1 MTKVKLEDLVSL
13 AKRRGFIYQGS
24 EIYGGLAGVWDWGPL
39 GVMLKQN
46 IANVW
51 WEHFVRSRDDMYPL
65 DSAILMPEKIWEA
78 SGHLA
83 GFNDPMV
90 VCSNCH
96 AQLRADHIKDDKCP
110 NCGKSG
116 TLSNPRSFNMMLK
129 TELGAVEGEG
139 QVAYLRPE
147 TAQGI
152 FTNFKNVVDSF
163 SPDLPFGIAQI
174 GKSFRNEI
182 SPRDFIFRDRELELM
197 EIEYFIEPKA
207 DWQKLFDYW
216 LAEQKEFLKHVGV
229 DTTLIHEFE
238 HPDEDRSHY
247 SKKTI
252 DWEFEY
258 PFGRKELTGLAY
270 RTDYDLQ
277 AHLKNSGKNLVYQPK
292 DGGKPFVP
300 HVLEPTFGVE
310 RLVLAVLTSAYTE
323 DKVAS
328 EKRIVLKLPAH
339 MAPYR
344 VAVFPLLKN
353 KSELTKKARTVYETL
368 KKELGNVLWDDNGNI
383 GKRYRR
389 QDEIGT
395 PHTITIDFQT
405 LDDDTV
411 TVRDR
416 DTTKQTRTK
425 IAELSFA

>member
-1 MTKVKLEDLVSL
+1 MKQVKLEDIVSL
-13 AKRRGFIYQGS
+13 AKRRGFVYQGS
-24 EIYGGLAGVWDWGPL
+24 EIYGGLAGTWDYGPL

-46 IANVW
+46 IQNVW
-51 WEHFVRSRDDMYPL
+51 WEHFVTSRDDMYPL
-65 DSAILMPEKIWEA
+65 DSAILMPAKVWEA
-78 SGHLA
+78 SGHLE
-83 GFNDPMV
+83 GFSDPMV

-96 AQLRADHIKDDKCP
+96 AQFRADQIELKKCP
-110 NCGKSG
+110 NCGKTNTFG
-116 TLSNPRSFNMMLK
+116 KPRQFNMMLK
-129 TELGAVEGEG
+129 TQIGAAEDKSAE
-139 QVAYLRPE
+139 AYLRPE

-174 GKSFRNEI
+174 GKAFRNEI
-182 SPRDFIFRDRELELM
+182 SPRDFIFRDREMEMM

-216 LAEQKEFLKHVGV
+216 LDQQKDYLAHIGV
-229 DTTLIHEFE
+229 DTKKIQQFE

-277 AHLKNSGKNLVYQPK
+277 AHIKHSGKNLLYQPK
-292 DGGKPFVP
+292 DGSEPFVP

-310 RLVLAVLTSAYTE
+310 RLVLAVLSSAYSE
-323 DKVAS
+323 DEQGG
-328 EKRIVLKLPAH
+328 EKRIFLKLPEH
-339 MAPYR
+339 IAPVK

-353 KSELTKKARTVYETL
+353 KPELVKKARQVYKTL
-368 KKELGNVLWDDNGNI
+368 KAEIGNVMWDDNGNI

-395 PHTITIDFQT
+395 PYTITIDFQT

-411 TVRDR
+411 TIRNR
-416 DTTKQTRTK
+416 DTTTQKRQK
-425 IAELSFA
+425 IRELLF